1 MGKLN
6 KCLKIYTISFKRI
19 NLCTV
24 AMKKLEV
31 YEILYGADQLAPAVL
46 PLRLRSIAARR
57 LAQNL
62 SHRFCPFRVAPYAH
76 AHCHLQTF
84 GKLGAL

>member
-31 YEILYGADQLAPAVL
+31 YEILYGVEQFTPTVL
-46 PLRLRSIAARR
+46 RA
-57 LAQNL
+57 L
-62 SHRFCPFRVAPYAH
+62 SLSCPILFAH
-76 AHCHLQTF
+76 THCHLQTF
-84 GKLGAL
+84 GKLDAL